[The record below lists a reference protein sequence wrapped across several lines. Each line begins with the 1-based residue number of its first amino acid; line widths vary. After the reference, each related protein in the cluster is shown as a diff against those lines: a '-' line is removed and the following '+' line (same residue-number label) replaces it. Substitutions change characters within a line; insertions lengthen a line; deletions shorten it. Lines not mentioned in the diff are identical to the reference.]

1 MLNKRLCFC
10 YAQWRLALIVRILQQ
25 ECILCMERIRWLSA
39 LISKQE
45 ETIKAAQSNFWP
57 LDSKNTQRNKT
68 LIYSQLI
75 RLLWLICKQTIAY
88 SADTQEKLIWHPI
101 NAKSLASLKV
111 TLSLIST
118 GLSTP
123 IWSTYSWEKK
133 LKKKKTTRS
142 LNHVTFFF
150 AIVGLS
156 VFKKKTANSFKHN
169 IDENAKNKELK
180 VHKKHSKLLRF
191 LGLAF

>member
-1 MLNKRLCFC
+1 M
-10 YAQWRLALIVRILQQ
+10 
-25 ECILCMERIRWLSA
+25 ECIRWLSA

-45 ETIKAAQSNFWP
+45 ETFKAAQSNFWP

-88 SADTQEKLIWHPI
+88 SADTQEKLIWHLI

-111 TLSLIST
+111 TISLILT

-123 IWSTYSWEKK
+123 IWSTYSWDRKK
-133 LKKKKTTRS
+133 TKTTRS
-142 LNHVTFFF
+142 LNHVTFFLQLLAYLF
-150 AIVGLS
+150 
-156 VFKKKTANSFKHN
+156 FKEKTANSFKHN
-169 IDENAKNKELK
+169 IDENAKTR
-180 VHKKHSKLLRF
+180 S
-191 LGLAF
+191 

>member
-1 MLNKRLCFC
+1 MNALRYRYNSHQTPKPHKWTNYFSRKKIWQALTFAMLNKRLRFC
-10 YAQWRLALIVRILQQ
+10 YTQSRLALIVRILQQ

-45 ETIKAAQSNFWP
+45 ETFKAAQSNFWP

-88 SADTQEKLIWHPI
+88 SADTQEKLIWHAI

-111 TLSLIST
+111 TLSLILT

-133 LKKKKTTRS
+133 
-142 LNHVTFFF
+142 
-150 AIVGLS
+150 
-156 VFKKKTANSFKHN
+156 
-169 IDENAKNKELK
+169 
-180 VHKKHSKLLRF
+180 
-191 LGLAF
+191 

>member
-10 YAQWRLALIVRILQQ
+10 YTQSRLALIVRILQQ

-45 ETIKAAQSNFWP
+45 ETFKAAQSNFWP

-88 SADTQEKLIWHPI
+88 SADTQEKLIWHAI

-133 LKKKKTTRS
+133 EKKKKHNNN
-142 LNHVTFFF
+142 NHQEFKSCHFFLQLLACLF
-150 AIVGLS
+150 LRKRLQTVLS
-156 VFKKKTANSFKHN
+156 TILMRMPKQG
-169 IDENAKNKELK
+169 AK
-180 VHKKHSKLLRF
+180 S
-191 LGLAF
+191 A

>member
-10 YAQWRLALIVRILQQ
+10 YTQSRLALIVRILQQ

-45 ETIKAAQSNFWP
+45 ETFKAAQSNFWP

-118 GLSTP
+118 GLSTQ

-133 LKKKKTTRS
+133 LKKKTTTITTTRS

-150 AIVGLS
+150 LQLLACLFLRKRLQTVLS
-156 VFKKKTANSFKHN
+156 TILMRIPKQG
-169 IDENAKNKELK
+169 AK
-180 VHKKHSKLLRF
+180 S
-191 LGLAF
+191 A

>member
-1 MLNKRLCFC
+1 MNALRYRYNSHQTPKPHKWTNSFSRKKKKKKWQALTFAMLNKRLCFC
-10 YAQWRLALIVRILQQ
+10 YTQSRLALIVRILQQ

-45 ETIKAAQSNFWP
+45 ETFKAAQSNFWP

-118 GLSTP
+118 GLSTQ

-133 LKKKKTTRS
+133 LKK
-142 LNHVTFFF
+142 N
-150 AIVGLS
+150 
-156 VFKKKTANSFKHN
+156 NN
-169 IDENAKNKELK
+169 NN
-180 VHKKHSKLLRF
+180 
-191 LGLAF
+191 